1 MCLNPITIKVDK
13 GVYNDNYRCVQ
24 VPCGKCPICLQKYQ
38 NSWTI
43 RIMEEL
49 KSRPHNCF
57 FTLTYRPST
66 LPHVL
71 NTNTGEVRAVVCK
84 KHIQDWIKRYRTRYY
99 RKTRKK
105 ADFKY
110 FICSELGPRTH
121 RPHYHGIFFGLSCE
135 DAMPLFDEWSKMY
148 GFVVARPI
156 NAYSLKEIYH
166 TGRYVGKYCNKG
178 LFEAPFLSDEEFP
191 LPPMFRLISKGL
203 GASYVDKLR
212 EYHLCYSH
220 SGDRISEVV
229 ERRKYKL
236 NNINYALPR
245 YYQDKIYGQKS
256 LLRTKI
262 ANYILA
268 RNDDVY
274 NEQCR
279 QLSSEMSELEAVR
292 LIHSQETELLS
303 ERSAEITDKYSS
315 FLNKSKL

>member
-13 GVYNDNYRCVQ
+13 SVYNDNYRCVQ
-24 VPCGKCPICLQKYQ
+24 VPCGKCAICLQKYQ

-49 KSRPHNCF
+49 KTRPNNCF
-57 FTLTYRPST
+57 FTLTYRNET

-71 NTNTGEVRAVVCK
+71 NSNTGEVRSVVLK
-84 KHIQDWIKRYRTRYY
+84 KHIQDWLKRYRSRYF
-99 RKTRKK
+99 RKNRKR

-110 FICSELGPRTH
+110 FICSELGPRTL
-121 RPHYHGIFFGLSCE
+121 RPHYHGLFFGLSVE
-135 DAMPLFDEWSKMY
+135 DCKSLFDEWREMF
-148 GFVVARPI
+148 GFVVARPV
-156 NAYSLKEIYH
+156 NAFSLEEIYY

-178 LFEAPFLSDEEFP
+178 LFETPTLSDEEFP
-191 LPPMFRLISKGL
+191 LPPMFRLISKGI
-203 GASYVDKLR
+203 GVSYVDKLR

-220 SGDRISEVV
+220 SGDRISEIVQ
-229 ERRKYKL
+229 RKNYKL
-236 NNINYALPR
+236 KNINYALPR

-268 RNDDVY
+268 RNDDFY
-274 NEQCR
+274 NRQCQ
-279 QLSSEMSELEAVR
+279 QLQSEMSEIEASR
-292 LIHSQETELLS
+292 LIYSQEAELLS
-303 ERSAEITDKYSS
+303 ERASEITDKYSS